1 MNQSS
6 RGLLKIKNE
15 IKNMRNEINQYN
27 DDIGNT

>member
-15 IKNMRNEINQYN
+15 IKNMRNEIKQYN